1 MDITKKILV
10 ADDDNNVLFLISEL
24 LARHNYQVFQAV
36 NGDQALRE
44 AGSLHPDLMV
54 LDIMMPGIDGI
65 EVCRRI
71 KASPG
76 TKDIKII
83 MLTAKA
89 SGRDIEAGMAA
100 GADHYLTKP
109 FKINELTEKIM
120 KLIGQS

>member
-1 MDITKKILV
+1 MDDMKKILV
-10 ADDDNNVLFLISEL
+10 ADDDNNVLFLITEL
-24 LARHNYQVFQAV
+24 LTRQNYRVFQAV

-44 AGSLHPDLMV
+44 AKSLHPHLMV

-71 KASPG
+71 KASPDTG
-76 TKDIKII
+76 DIRVI
-83 MLTAKA
+83 MLTAKT

-109 FKINELTEKIM
+109 FRINELTEKI
-120 KLIGQS
+120 KALIG

>member
-1 MDITKKILV
+1 MDKIKKIVV
-10 ADDDNNVLFLISEL
+10 ADDDNNVLFLITEL
-24 LARHNYQVFQAV
+24 LTRQNYQVFQAV

-71 KASPG
+71 KASPD
-76 TKDIKII
+76 TRDIRVI
-83 MLTAKA
+83 MLTAKT

-109 FKINELTEKIM
+109 FRINELTEKI
-120 KLIGQS
+120 KELIG

>member
-1 MDITKKILV
+1 MDEMKKILV
-10 ADDDNNVLFLISEL
+10 ADDDNNVLFLITEL
-24 LARHNYQVFQAV
+24 LTRQNYQVYQAV

-44 AGSLHPDLMV
+44 AKSLHPHLMV

-71 KASPG
+71 KASPD
-76 TKDIKII
+76 TSDIRVI
-83 MLTAKA
+83 MLTAKT

-109 FKINELTEKIM
+109 FRINELTEKI
-120 KLIGQS
+120 KELIG